1 MNAWKASG
9 NSLQAIAVNDGQS
22 RNVVLMVYCFIRS
35 LTGLDFKG
43 NQNLIVSVFGDDT
56 NSEHI
61 GISINCGNG
70 R

>member
-9 NSLQAIAVNDGQS
+9 NSSQAIAVNDGQS
-22 RNVVLMVYCFIRS
+22 RNVVLMVYCYIKS
-35 LTGLDFKG
+35 LTGLEFKV
-43 NQNLIVSVFGDDT
+43 NQNLIVSVFGDDA

-61 GISINCGNG
+61 GIFVNCRNG